1 MKRTIVLVIS
11 FIAVLQLGAQ
21 KDSKVIASINKDQI
35 TVGEF
40 KKVYE
45 KNLSAIDNEEG
56 RDVAKNLELYINYKL
71 KVQQA
76 YSIKLDTLS
85 SYKREIESYR
95 RQLTAPYLQDKA
107 SFDSLVQE
115 AYYRTKNEVR
125 ASHILIKLPRDFR
138 PEDTVRAF
146 YAITEARKRVAQ
158 GEAFDQVAKEVSQD
172 PSAKTNGGDLGFFN
186 AFKMLYAFENEAYKI
201 NNGEISKPFRTRYGY
216 HILKRT
222 DTRTS
227 LGEVEIAHIL
237 ITDTTSVGEGKIND
251 VFSKLNKG
259 EDFGLLAKEYS
270 NDTNSKVKGGKLP
283 KFGTGRMV
291 KPFETAAF
299 SIKNEGDF
307 TPPFRTRYGWHI
319 AKLIKKYPVRSFEEA
334 REEIERKVKRNSRVK
349 LSDQVVLNR
358 LKSTYDIQEITSA
371 KDIFEREDMR
381 SIPKDSLKAVI
392 LKINDRE
399 IKQQEFVTY
408 TLNRRH
414 LPILTLFENFKNQQI
429 LDYFK
434 DNLRNTNEEFA
445 STLKEYEDGLLLFEL
460 MQAKVWNRSAD
471 TTALKKYFDQHASKY
486 NSETL
491 SEVKGKV
498 MNDYQDFLE
507 KKWIDELRSQNFVK
521 INQKVLKKLIAF
533 YRRKS

>member
-1 MKRTIVLVIS
+1 M
-11 FIAVLQLGAQ
+11 
-21 KDSKVIASINKDQI
+21 
-35 TVGEF
+35 
-40 KKVYE
+40 
-45 KNLSAIDNEEG
+45 
-56 RDVAKNLELYINYKL
+56 
-71 KVQQA
+71 
-76 YSIKLDTLS
+76 
-85 SYKREIESYR
+85 
-95 RQLTAPYLQDKA
+95 
-107 SFDSLVQE
+107 
-115 AYYRTKNEVR
+115 
-125 ASHILIKLPRDFR
+125 
-138 PEDTVRAF
+138 
-146 YAITEARKRVAQ
+146 
-158 GEAFDQVAKEVSQD
+158 
-172 PSAKTNGGDLGFFN
+172 
-186 AFKMLYAFENEAYKI
+186 
-201 NNGEISKPFRTRYGY
+201 
-216 HILKRT
+216 
-222 DTRTS
+222 
-227 LGEVEIAHIL
+227 
-237 ITDTTSVGEGKIND
+237 GEGKIND

-259 EDFGLLAKEYS
+259 EDFGILAKKYS

-307 TPPFRTRYGWHI
+307 TTPFRTRYGWHI

-371 KDIFEREDMR
+371 KDIFERDDMR

-521 INQKVLKKLIAF
+521 INQKVLKKLITF

>member
-76 YSIKLDTLS
+76 YSIKLDTFT

-201 NNGEISKPFRTRYGY
+201 NNGEISKPFRLLWVSYFKENGYKNFIRRSRNSPYFNYRYN
-216 HILKRT
+216 
-222 DTRTS
+222 
-227 LGEVEIAHIL
+227 
-237 ITDTTSVGEGKIND
+237 SVGEGKIND
-251 VFSKLNKG
+251 VFSKLKG
-259 EDFGLLAKEYS
+259 EDFGILAKKYS

-291 KPFETAAF
+291 KSFETAAF

-371 KDIFEREDMR
+371 KDIFERDDMR

-414 LPILTLFENFKNQQI
+414 LPILTLFENFKPT
-429 LDYFK
+429 
-434 DNLRNTNEEFA
+434 NTR
-445 STLKEYEDGLLLFEL
+445 LL
-460 MQAKVWNRSAD
+460 
-471 TTALKKYFDQHASKY
+471 
-486 NSETL
+486 
-491 SEVKGKV
+491 
-498 MNDYQDFLE
+498 
-507 KKWIDELRSQNFVK
+507 
-521 INQKVLKKLIAF
+521 
-533 YRRKS
+533 